1 MKRRGLT
8 LFEVVVSLAIFSMA
22 LLVLGQ
28 LFQSYANWNSSLGNR
43 EEPLLQAREALNTMI
58 AEAQGALAIA
68 PNPSSLVLTLSDPSQ
83 TRFPPNATVWTPDQ
97 NSLTVRYQV
106 VPQGL
111 TRTQGSDPPLLM
123 AERVEGMQVTLG
135 ADHGIEISL
144 SVRAGHV
151 LRRLTHNGFYWVKSL

>member
-1 MKRRGLT
+1 MRRRGLT

-43 EEPLLQAREALNTMI
+43 EEPLLQAREALQSMI
-58 AEAQGALAIA
+58 AEAQGAIAIT
-68 PNPSSLVLTLSDPSQ
+68 PNPSSLILTVVDPSQ
-83 TRFPPNATVWTPDQ
+83 TRFPPAATVWTPTQ
-97 NSLTVRYQV
+97 GSLTVRYQV
-106 VPQGL
+106 APQGL
-111 TRTQGSDPPLLM
+111 TRTQGSDPPLLL
-123 AERVEGMQVTLG
+123 AQRVEGMQVTLG

>member
-43 EEPLLQAREALNTMI
+43 EEPLLQAREALKAMV
-58 AEAQGALAIA
+58 AEAQGALQVSTSGT
-68 PNPSSLVLTLSDPSQ
+68 NLVLSIVDGAQ
-83 TRFPPNATVWTPDQ
+83 TRFPPAATWTPAQ
-97 NSLTVRYQV
+97 AAVPVRYQV
-106 VPQGL
+106 VSQQL
-111 TRTQGSDPPLLM
+111 TRTQGSEPPLLL
-123 AERVEGMQVTLG
+123 AQRVEGMQVVLS

-144 SVRAGHV
+144 SVRAGQV
-151 LRRLTHNGFYWVKSL
+151 LRRLTHTGFYWVKSL